1 MSTTL
6 LDNLKQNIKNQ
17 LQFRLVTY
25 SKLVFP
31 SYCFSMI
38 PFGSYTHLVEEFLL
52 VLWSRVFI
60 CLNWYSTVCYENM
73 IFSSNAIL
81 IHSQIVLHTWWVF
94 SMSIV
99 CLDNSHVCCLGIC
112 SCFYANTLATLFNK
126 ALLLDNLNILANSS
140 PVTLL
145 ITLKA
150 TLLSLKFIIMSHNTS
165 SLMND

>member
-99 CLDNSHVCCLGIC
+99 CLDNSHVCCLCIC